1 MTDDEIF
8 KRWNWFSITLDE
20 EVSRLFVGVELDSD
34 DEDRVEELKDEFRD
48 ELWRL
53 FHPEDEEDDDKPA
66 DLRIYKEK

>member
-8 KRWNWFSITLDE
+8 KRWNGFSISLDE
-20 EVSRLFVGVELDSD
+20 EVSRLFVGVELDKD
-34 DEDRVEELKDEFRD
+34 DEDRVDELKDEFRD

-53 FHPEDEEDDDKPA
+53 FHPEDDEDDQPA